1 MFNVMIL
8 RLGHRHNHTTPFC
21 VLVTSIVVG
30 LTNINQVTVDVIVM
44 FIISTTNLDVSVCL
58 QNWTNF
64 CPYGLNST
72 PIST

>member
-1 MFNVMIL
+1 MSIYKNLERVNTLKYLGATLADNGDCGDDASIL
-8 RLGHRHNHTTPFC
+8 LKEMRVC
-21 VLVTSIVVG
+21 
-30 LTNINQVTVDVIVM
+30 
-44 FIISTTNLDVSVCL
+44 VCL

>member
-1 MFNVMIL
+1 MSGLFPGVVSMLSDAYFNA
-8 RLGHRHNHTTPFC
+8 R
-21 VLVTSIVVG
+21 IVETKNGNGVE
-30 LTNINQVTVDVIVM
+30 TKVA
-44 FIISTTNLDVSVCL
+44 STTLLVQVSILLKETRVCVCL

>member
-1 MFNVMIL
+1 MQ
-8 RLGHRHNHTTPFC
+8 
-21 VLVTSIVVG
+21 TSILLKETRVCVC
-30 LTNINQVTVDVIVM
+30 VRVCACARARVRVC
-44 FIISTTNLDVSVCL
+44 VCL